1 MLLVILEGRFNCY
14 CPIFYFVLD
23 SSDLYPWLQKQF
35 SGFMKQGT
43 FCPWSKHASFPDSSR
58 IEYLA
63 ESSIFYV
70 NPGLRIEE
78 ALARAANS
86 FTNQATFI
94 AAGTS

>member
-1 MLLVILEGRFNCY
+1 
-14 CPIFYFVLD
+14 
-23 SSDLYPWLQKQF
+23 
-35 SGFMKQGT
+35 MKQGT

>member
-1 MLLVILEGRFNCY
+1 
-14 CPIFYFVLD
+14 
-23 SSDLYPWLQKQF
+23 
-35 SGFMKQGT
+35 MKQET
-43 FCPWSKHASFPDSSR
+43 FCPCSKHASFPDYAR

-78 ALARAANS
+78 AIARAANS

-94 AAGTS
+94 AAGTSCAL